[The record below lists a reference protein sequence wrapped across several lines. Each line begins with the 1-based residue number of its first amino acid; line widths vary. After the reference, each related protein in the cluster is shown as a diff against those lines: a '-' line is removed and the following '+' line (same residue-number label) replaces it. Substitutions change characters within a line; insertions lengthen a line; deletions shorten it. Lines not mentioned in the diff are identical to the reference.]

1 MGIIAIDVA
10 PTLSKRKSLVRLF
23 PCCTTCLLPFFGV
36 VPHCCRS
43 CRGEVVLG
51 TSNSRY
57 ALVLEITDYVVS
69 VPRVFRVVFVSNQS
83 LV

>member
-1 MGIIAIDVA
+1 MEIVAIDVA

-23 PCCTTCLLPFFGV
+23 PCCTTCLLPYFGV
-36 VPHCCRS
+36 VPCCCRT

-51 TSNSRY
+51 SSNPRD
-57 ALVLEITDYVVS
+57 ALVLEITDCVIS
-69 VPRVFRVVFVSNQS
+69 VPRAFRAVFVLNQS